1 MKYQSSAILSH
12 YTKTCA
18 KNQLYRVMFPLY
30 CTLSLTFPEHISLK
44 IKKIGFLYSLS
55 TDIDIPT
62 ASTPTPAETPST
74 TTPTDDT
81 TTPITTPT
89 SSETSVTT
97 KPTDSSDESSG
108 IDYNAL
114 GQWVG
119 IATAILLVL
128 ILLVILLVFI
138 GCVMHSQR
146 LKRVGFYRTH
156 ENTANVTLPH
166 FSASLKTAHSQT
178 LDLEQNRVTAIT
190 NGRTV
195 HPTHASGEKEFYI

>member
-1 MKYQSSAILSH
+1 M
-12 YTKTCA
+12 
-18 KNQLYRVMFPLY
+18 
-30 CTLSLTFPEHISLK
+30 
-44 IKKIGFLYSLS
+44 
-55 TDIDIPT
+55 
-62 ASTPTPAETPST
+62 

-81 TTPITTPT
+81 TGSMTPPT
-89 SSETSVTT
+89 SSETSGTT
-97 KPTDSSDESSG
+97 EPTDPNVGTSDGSSDG

-128 ILLVILLVFI
+128 VLLVILLVFI
-138 GCVMHSQR
+138 ACVMHSQR

-178 LDLEQNRVTAIT
+178 LNLEQNRVTAIT

-195 HPTHASGEKEFYI
+195 HPTYASGEKEFYI